1 MYDPYGLYRSL
12 TVTSGFPRSFLPN
25 KNDLCDIRI
34 FFLRLLFFSS
44 LHTCLI
50 YKILQHSRKST
61 DLYIYHVTQ
70 VCLSVRGKKHP
81 LKYVRSSNMTP
92 WNGHWKSGIFLN
104 FNKTKSN
111 VISLTSHKLCQRVWC
126 YHMMRPCT
134 KKVHLSQMETATHWW

>member
-1 MYDPYGLYRSL
+1 MILMVSTDHLQSHQGSQEVFCQ
-12 TVTSGFPRSFLPN
+12 TKMTCAISEF
-25 KNDLCDIRI
+25 